1 MKIGFRA
8 EHHFCRAH
16 STEDHTDHDRY
27 KPGWGALSH
36 GGSLPDV
43 LQTMSLKIFSDDYC
57 IKTSLYEEDTFNTG
71 ASFCA
76 GYDDGSQDSCQGDS
90 GGPLI
95 CVVDGAPVL
104 YGVVSYGYGCADSD
118 YPGIYAKVASQIDW
132 LSSVIDTNECD
143 VGSCL
148 CKTGYRGD
156 GITCE
161 NINECEMG
169 THMCDAFGACQDTD
183 GSHTCKCH
191 TGFTQGSSSLI
202 CTDTNEC
209 DEGSHICHIN
219 GLCVNTVGSYA
230 CVCKPD
236 YMGNGLKCSNKK
248 TFLFT
253 LLQTMKNMMQNM
265 MQNMMSRCTSLWQR
279 ARAAY

>member
-1 MKIGFRA
+1 
-8 EHHFCRAH
+8 
-16 STEDHTDHDRY
+16 
-27 KPGWGALSH
+27 
-36 GGSLPDV
+36 
-43 LQTMSLKIFSDDYC
+43 
-57 IKTSLYEEDTFNTG
+57 
-71 ASFCA
+71 
-76 GYDDGSQDSCQGDS
+76 
-90 GGPLI
+90 
-95 CVVDGAPVL
+95 
-104 YGVVSYGYGCADSD
+104 
-118 YPGIYAKVASQIDW
+118 
-132 LSSVIDTNECD
+132 
-143 VGSCL
+143 
-148 CKTGYRGD
+148 
-156 GITCE
+156 
-161 NINECEMG
+161 
-169 THMCDAFGACQDTD
+169 MCDAFGACQDTD

-202 CTDTNEC
+202 CTGNLVEKKTYDYHINILDTNEC

-265 MQNMMSRCTSLWQR
+265 MQKGLSRCRSLWQR